1 LNAPLSAP
9 AALPDAERDACLIVN
24 PKSYRASRG
33 GLAGRAIE
41 LARRHGVDVIE
52 AETPADMSAAL
63 DRRLM
68 RGTRRLDLFVLAGD
82 GTVHA
87 LVDRLVRL
95 PPDLPMPR
103 LLVLGGGRTNLTAAD
118 LDGTGDVLAK
128 LETAFTRSRST
139 SAARPA
145 VQLRRVLVVEQPPA
159 PARHGFFIAGGLV
172 DETIRACHVWRADG
186 GAIRRSHL
194 GTMFYL
200 LTLALSALIGRPR
213 LRSPQLRVT
222 AEGRGTLEGPMRFL
236 VATTLEHRNGAFDPY
251 AQRAE
256 PAGSPRL
263 TAVIAGARRF
273 WRSLGD
279 LLRGRFGKHMTPEG
293 GYLSGG
299 SEHIEVWGLR
309 GYTLDGEE
317 FACDPARPV
326 LIRGG
331 ARLEFLRP

>member
-9 AALPDAERDACLIVN
+9 AAVPHAERGVCLIVN

-41 LARRHGVDVIE
+41 LARRNGVDVIE
-52 AETPADMSAAL
+52 AETPVDMIAAL

-68 RGTRRLDLFVLAGD
+68 QGGMGLDLFVLAGD
-82 GTVHA
+82 GTVQA

-95 PPDLPMPR
+95 PPDLSMPR
-103 LLVLGGGRTNLTAAD
+103 LLVLGGGRTNLTAVD

-128 LETAFTRSRST
+128 LETAFARSRST
-139 SAARPA
+139 SVRHA
-145 VQLRRVLVVEQPPA
+145 VQLRRLLVVEQPPA

-200 LTLALSALIGRPR
+200 LTLALSALIGRPK
-213 LRSPQLRVT
+213 LRSPRLRVT
-222 AEGRGTLEGPMRFL
+222 ADGRGTLEGPMRFL
-236 VATTLEHRNGAFDPY
+236 VATTLEHRTGAFDPY

-256 PAGSPRL
+256 PAGGPRL

-273 WRSLGD
+273 WGSLGD
-279 LLRGRFGKHMTPEG
+279 LLRGRFGQHMTPDG

-299 SEHIEVWGLR
+299 SEHIQVWGLR

-317 FACDPARPV
+317 FACDPSKPV